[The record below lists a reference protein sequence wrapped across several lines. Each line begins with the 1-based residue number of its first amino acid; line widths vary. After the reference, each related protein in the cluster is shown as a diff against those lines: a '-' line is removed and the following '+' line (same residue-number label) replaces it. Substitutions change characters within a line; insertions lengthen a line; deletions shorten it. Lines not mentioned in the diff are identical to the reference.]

1 MIISLYGADS
11 FRSRRFLQE
20 LKNKFIKD
28 VDPNSH
34 SFSVVDGSSA
44 TLSAI
49 SEQINTG
56 SLFVK
61 KRLVVVENIFKNKS
75 DKIFGELTAYLEKL
89 TKSDDNIL
97 IFRDEDI
104 AGQTKALKTPAKKL
118 LAFFKLQPYTQE
130 FKTLTP
136 AQLLTFVKKEAA
148 LYNKDISAPA
158 ASLLADLT
166 GGDLWQISTEIKKL
180 SFRGDESVISAELVK
195 EMVPGSYDEN
205 IFGLTDA
212 ISAKNRKA
220 AISLIE
226 EQYAAG
232 LSDEYLLTMLTRQ
245 FKILLQIRAA
255 LDANMNPAD
264 MAGRLKIHPYVAK
277 KGALQA
283 RNFSALI
290 LKNYLNRLI
299 HLDFLN
305 KTGRG
310 DVKTELSLLISEL

>member
-1 MIISLYGADS
+1 MIISLYGADT

-34 SFSVVDGSSA
+34 SFGVLDGQTI
-44 TLSAI
+44 TLS
-49 SEQINTG
+49 SLGEQINTG

-61 KRLVVVENIFKNKS
+61 KRLVVIENIFKNKS
-75 DKIFGELTAYLEKL
+75 DKIFGELADYLKKFV
-89 TKSDDNIL
+89 KSDDNVL

-104 AGQTKALKTPAKKL
+104 EGQTKALKAPAKKL
-118 LAFFKLQPYTQE
+118 LAFLKLQPYSQE
-130 FKTLTP
+130 FKTLTN
-136 AQLLTFVKKEAA
+136 AQLLTFIKKEAA

-158 ASLLADLT
+158 ASLLIDLS

-180 SFRGDESVISAELVK
+180 SFSNEEPVISSELVK

-212 ISAKNRKA
+212 ISAKNKKA
-220 AISLIE
+220 AIGLLEDQFS
-226 EQYAAG
+226 AG
-232 LSDEYLLTMLTRQ
+232 LSEEYLLTMLTRQ
-245 FKILLQIRAA
+245 FKILFQIRTA
-255 LDANMNPAD
+255 LDARLSESELANH
-264 MAGRLKIHPYVAK
+264 LKIHPYVAK

-283 RNFSALI
+283 RNFSAQT
-290 LKNYLNRLI
+290 LKTYLNRLVR
-299 HLDFLN
+299 LDFLN

-310 DVKTELSLLISEL
+310 DIKTELSLLISEL

>member
-34 SFSVVDGSSA
+34 SFSVVDGAGA
-44 TLSAI
+44 TLRDI

-61 KRLVVVENIFKNKS
+61 KRFVVIENIFKNKS
-75 DKIFGELTAYLEKL
+75 EKIFSELAVYLGKF
-89 TKSDDNIL
+89 TKSEDNIL

-104 AGQTKALKTPAKKL
+104 EGKTLKAPAKKL
-118 LAFFKLQPYTQE
+118 LTFFKLQPYTQE
-130 FKTLTP
+130 FKALTP
-136 AQLLTFVKKEAA
+136 AQLLTFIKKETA
-148 LYNKDISAPA
+148 LFNKDISAPA
-158 ASLLADLT
+158 ASLLANRAN
-166 GGDLWQISTEIKKL
+166 GDLWQISAEIKKL
-180 SFRGDESVISAELVK
+180 SFSDNEPVISSGLVK
-195 EMVPGSYDEN
+195 NMVPGSYDEN

-212 ISAKNRKA
+212 ISAKNKKT
-220 AISLIE
+220 AISLLE

-232 LSDEYLLTMLTRQ
+232 LSDEYLLTMLIRQ

-255 LDANMNPAD
+255 LDAKINPAEI
-264 MAGRLKIHPYVAK
+264 ASRLKIHPYVAK

-283 RNFSALI
+283 KNFSAPV
-290 LKNYLNRLI
+290 LKNYLNSLVR
-299 HLDFLN
+299 LDFLN

-310 DVKTELSLLISEL
+310 DIKTELNLLISAL

>member
-28 VDPNSH
+28 VDPDSH
-34 SFSVVDGSSA
+34 SFSVVDGQSA
-44 TLSAI
+44 TLGSI

-61 KRLVVVENIFKNKS
+61 KRFVIIENIFKNKAE
-75 DKIFGELTAYLEKL
+75 KIFSELAPYLEKL
-89 TKSDDNIL
+89 VKSDENIL

-104 AGQTKALKTPAKKL
+104 AGKTMKAPAKKL

-130 FKTLTP
+130 FNALTP
-136 AQLLTFVKKEAA
+136 AQLLVFVKKEAA

-158 ASLLADLT
+158 ASLLINLT

-180 SFRGDESVISAELVK
+180 SFRNDEPMISSEIIK
-195 EMVPGSYDEN
+195 EMVPSAYDEN

-212 ISAKNRKA
+212 ISAKNKKLA
-220 AISLIE
+220 LSLLA

-232 LSDEYLLTMLTRQ
+232 LSDEYLLTMLIRQ
-245 FKILLQIRAA
+245 FKILLQIRES
-255 LDANMNPAD
+255 LDANINPSDIAS
-264 MAGRLKIHPYVAK
+264 RLKIHPYVAK
-277 KGALQA
+277 KGVLQA
-283 RNFSALI
+283 KNFSAAS
-290 LKNYLNRLI
+290 LKDYLNRLI
-299 HLDFLN
+299 YLDFSS

-310 DVKTELSLLISEL
+310 DIKTELSLLIAAL

>member
-1 MIISLYGADS
+1 MIILLYGADS

-28 VDPNSH
+28 LDPNSH
-34 SFSVVDGSSA
+34 SFSVVDGQSA
-44 TLSAI
+44 TLSSI

-61 KRLVVVENIFKNKS
+61 KRFVVIENIFKNKS
-75 DKIFGELTAYLEKL
+75 EKIFSELTPYLEKL
-89 TKSDDNIL
+89 TKSDENIL
-97 IFRDEDI
+97 VFRDEAI
-104 AGQTKALKTPAKKL
+104 EGAKVLKAPAKKL

-136 AQLLTFVKKEAA
+136 AQLLTFIKKEAA
-148 LYNKDISAPA
+148 LYKKDISAPA
-158 ASLLADLT
+158 AALLIDLT
-166 GGDLWQISTEIKKL
+166 GGDLWQTATEIKKL
-180 SFRGDESVISAELVK
+180 SFCNDEPLIKSELIK
-195 EMVPGSYDEN
+195 AMVPGSYDEN

-212 ISAKNRKA
+212 ISAKNKKA
-220 AISLIE
+220 AINLLA

-245 FKILLQIRAA
+245 FKILLQIRGA
-255 LDANMNPAD
+255 LDAKMNPAD
-264 MAGRLKIHPYVAK
+264 MASRLKIHPYVAQ

-283 RNFSALI
+283 RNFSAAV
-290 LKNYLNRLI
+290 LKNYFNALVR
-299 HLDFLN
+299 LDFLN

-310 DVKTELSLLISEL
+310 DIRTELSLLISEL

>member
-34 SFSVVDGSSA
+34 SFSVIDGASA
-44 TLSAI
+44 TLSNI

-61 KRLVVVENIFKNKS
+61 KRFVIIENIFKNKS
-75 DKIFGELTAYLEKL
+75 EKIFSELAPYLEKL
-89 TKSDDNIL
+89 TKSDENIL

-104 AGQTKALKTPAKKL
+104 EGKAMKAPAKKL

-130 FKTLTP
+130 FKALAP
-136 AQLLTFVKKEAA
+136 AQLASFIKKEAA
-148 LYNKDISAPA
+148 LYDKDISAPA
-158 ASLLADLT
+158 ASLLIDLT
-166 GGDLWQISTEIKKL
+166 GGDLWQISAEVKKL
-180 SFRGDESVISAELVK
+180 SFRNGEKMIGSEMIK

-212 ISAKNRKA
+212 ISAKNRKT
-220 AISLIE
+220 AISLLE

-232 LSDEYLLTMLTRQ
+232 LSDEYLLTMLIRQ
-245 FKILLQIRAA
+245 FKILLQIREA
-255 LDANMNPAD
+255 LDANINPAD
-264 MAGRLKIHPYVAK
+264 IASRLKVHPYVAK
-277 KGALQA
+277 KGASQA
-283 RNFSALI
+283 RNFSAPV
-290 LKNYLNRLI
+290 LKDYLNRLVY
-299 HLDFLN
+299 LDFSN

-310 DVKTELSLLISEL
+310 DIKTELSLLISAL

>member
-34 SFSVVDGSSA
+34 SFSVIDGQSA
-44 TLSAI
+44 TLANI

-61 KRLVVVENIFKNKS
+61 KRFVIIENIFKNKAE
-75 DKIFGELTAYLEKL
+75 KIFGELAPYLEKL
-89 TKSDDNIL
+89 VKSDENIL

-104 AGQTKALKTPAKKL
+104 EGKTMKAPAKKL

-130 FKTLTP
+130 FKALTP
-136 AQLLTFVKKEAA
+136 AQLLVFIKKEAA

-158 ASLLADLT
+158 ASLLINLT
-166 GGDLWQISTEIKKL
+166 GGDLWQISAEVKKL
-180 SFRGDESVISAELVK
+180 SFRNAEPTISSEIIK
-195 EMVPGSYDEN
+195 EMVPSAYDEN

-212 ISAKNRKA
+212 ISAKNKKL
-220 AISLIE
+220 AISLLA

-232 LSDEYLLTMLTRQ
+232 LSDEYLLTMLIRQ
-245 FKILLQIRAA
+245 FKILLQIRES

-264 MAGRLKIHPYVAK
+264 IANRLKIHPYVAK

-283 RNFSALI
+283 KNFSAAS
-290 LKNYLNRLI
+290 LKDYLNRLI
-299 HLDFLN
+299 YLDFSS

-310 DVKTELSLLISEL
+310 DIKTELSLLVSAL

>member
-34 SFSVVDGSSA
+34 SFSVVDGATA
-44 TLSAI
+44 TLGSI

-61 KRLVVVENIFKNKS
+61 KRFVVIENIFKNKS
-75 DKIFGELTAYLEKL
+75 EKIFSELAPYLEKL
-89 TKSDDNIL
+89 AKSDDNIL

-104 AGQTKALKTPAKKL
+104 EGKTMKAPAKKL

-130 FKTLTP
+130 FKELLP
-136 AQLLTFVKKEAA
+136 AQLASFIKKEAA
-148 LYNKDISAPA
+148 LYDKDISAPA
-158 ASLLADLT
+158 ASLLIDLT
-166 GGDLWQISTEIKKL
+166 GGDLWQISAEVKKL
-180 SFRGDESVISAELVK
+180 SFRNDEKIISSEMIK

-212 ISAKNRKA
+212 ISAKNRKM
-220 AISLIE
+220 AISLLE

-232 LSDEYLLTMLTRQ
+232 LSDEYLLTMLIRQ
-245 FKILLQIRAA
+245 FKILLQIREA
-255 LDANMNPAD
+255 LDANTNPAD
-264 MAGRLKIHPYVAK
+264 IASRLKVHPYVAK
-277 KGALQA
+277 KGAQQA
-283 RNFSALI
+283 RNFSAPV
-290 LKNYLNRLI
+290 LKDYLNRLVY
-299 HLDFLN
+299 LDFSN

-310 DVKTELSLLISEL
+310 DIKTELSLLISAL

>member
-1 MIISLYGADS
+1 MIICLYGADS

-20 LKNKFIKD
+20 LKNKFVKD

-34 SFSVVDGSSA
+34 SFSVVDGSTA
-44 TLSAI
+44 TLGSI

-61 KRLVVVENIFKNKS
+61 KRLVVIENIFKNKS
-75 DKIFGELTAYLEKL
+75 EKIFSELAPYLEKIA
-89 TKSDDNIL
+89 KSDENIL

-104 AGQTKALKTPAKKL
+104 EGKAMKAPAKKL

-130 FKTLTP
+130 FKTLLP
-136 AQLLTFVKKEAA
+136 AQLASFIKKEAA
-148 LYNKDISAPA
+148 LYDKDISAPA
-158 ASLLADLT
+158 ASLLIDLT
-166 GGDLWQISTEIKKL
+166 GGDLWQISAEVKKL
-180 SFRGDESVISAELVK
+180 SFRNDKKMISSEMIK

-212 ISAKNRKA
+212 ISAKNRKT
-220 AISLIE
+220 AISLLE

-232 LSDEYLLTMLTRQ
+232 LSDEYLLTMLIRQ
-245 FKILLQIRAA
+245 FKILLQIREA

-264 MAGRLKIHPYVAK
+264 IANHLKVHPYVAK
-277 KGALQA
+277 KGAVQA
-283 RNFSALI
+283 RNFSAPI
-290 LKNYLNRLI
+290 LKDYLNRLI
-299 HLDFLN
+299 YLDFSN

-310 DVKTELSLLISEL
+310 DIKTELSLLISGL

>member
-20 LKNKFIKD
+20 LKSKFIKD
-28 VDPNSH
+28 LDPDAH
-34 SFSVVDGSSA
+34 SFSVIDGQSA
-44 TLSAI
+44 TLSGI

-61 KRLVVVENIFKNKS
+61 KRFVIIENIFKNKAE
-75 DKIFGELTAYLEKL
+75 KIFGELSAYLEKIA
-89 TKSDDNIL
+89 KSDENIL

-104 AGQTKALKTPAKKL
+104 EGKPLKAPAKKL

-136 AQLLTFVKKEAA
+136 AQLSVFIKKEAS

-158 ASLLADLT
+158 ASLLINLT
-166 GGDLWQISTEIKKL
+166 GGDLWQISAEIKKI
-180 SFRGDESVISAELVK
+180 SFRNDDPVIGSEMIK
-195 EMVPGSYDEN
+195 EMVPGAYDEN

-212 ISAKNRKA
+212 ISSKNKKT
-220 AISLIE
+220 AISLLA

-232 LSDEYLLTMLTRQ
+232 LSDEYLLTMLIRQ
-245 FKILLQIRAA
+245 FKILLQIRES
-255 LDANMNPAD
+255 LDAAVNPAD
-264 MAGRLKIHPYVAK
+264 MASRLKIHPYVAK

-283 RNFSALI
+283 KNFSAAA
-290 LKNYLNRLI
+290 LKDYLNRLI
-299 HLDFLN
+299 YLDFSS

-310 DVKTELSLLISEL
+310 DIKTELNLLISTL

>member
-34 SFSVVDGSSA
+34 SFSVVDGQSA
-44 TLSAI
+44 TLGSI

-61 KRLVVVENIFKNKS
+61 KRFVIIENIFKNKAE
-75 DKIFGELTAYLEKL
+75 KIFSELAPYLEKL
-89 TKSDDNIL
+89 VKSDENIL

-104 AGQTKALKTPAKKL
+104 AGKTMKAPAKKL

-130 FKTLTP
+130 FNALTP
-136 AQLLTFVKKEAA
+136 AQLLVFVKKEAA

-158 ASLLADLT
+158 ASLLINLT

-180 SFRGDESVISAELVK
+180 SFRNDEPMISSEIIK
-195 EMVPGSYDEN
+195 EMVPSAYDEN

-212 ISAKNRKA
+212 ISAKNKKLA
-220 AISLIE
+220 LSLLA

-232 LSDEYLLTMLTRQ
+232 LSDEYLLTMLIRQ
-245 FKILLQIRAA
+245 FKILLQIRES
-255 LDANMNPAD
+255 LDANINPSDIAS
-264 MAGRLKIHPYVAK
+264 RLKIHPYVAK
-277 KGALQA
+277 KGVLQA
-283 RNFSALI
+283 KNFSAAS
-290 LKNYLNRLI
+290 LKDYLNRLI
-299 HLDFLN
+299 YLDFSS

-310 DVKTELSLLISEL
+310 DIKTELSLLIAAL

>member
-1 MIISLYGADS
+1 MIISLHGADT

-34 SFSVVDGSSA
+34 SFSVIDGSSA
-44 TLSAI
+44 TLGAI

-61 KRLVVVENIFKNKS
+61 KRFVIIENLFKNKS
-75 DKIFGELTAYLEKL
+75 EKIFTELAAYLEKL
-89 TKSDDNIL
+89 VTGDENIL

-104 AGQTKALKTPAKKL
+104 AGKVMKAPAKKL

-136 AQLLTFVKKEAA
+136 AQLASFIKKEANS
-148 LYNKDISAPA
+148 YEKDINAPA
-158 ASLLADLT
+158 ASLLIELT
-166 GGDLWQISTEIKKL
+166 GGDLWQISAEIKKL
-180 SFRGDESVISAELVK
+180 AFRNDAKMISQEMIR
-195 EMVPGSYDEN
+195 EMVPGSYDDN

-212 ISAKNRKA
+212 ISAKNKKV
-220 AISLIE
+220 AIGLLE

-232 LSDEYLLTMLTRQ
+232 LSDEYLLTMLIRQ
-245 FKILLQIRAA
+245 FKILLQIRDA
-255 LDANMNPAD
+255 LDANMNPND
-264 MAGRLKIHPYVAK
+264 MAARLKIHPYVAK
-277 KGALQA
+277 KGAMQA
-283 RNFSALI
+283 RNFSSVT
-290 LKNYLNRLI
+290 LKDYLNRLI
-299 HLDFLN
+299 NLDFSN

-310 DVKTELSLLISEL
+310 DIKTELSLLISTL

>member
-11 FRSRRFLQE
+11 FRSRRWLQE

-28 VDPNSH
+28 LDPNSH
-34 SFSVVDGSSA
+34 SFSVIDGQNV
-44 TLSAI
+44 TLRGL

-61 KRLVVVENIFKNKS
+61 KRLVIIENIFKNKS
-75 DKIFGELTAYLEKL
+75 DKIFGELAAYLEKF
-89 TKSDDNIL
+89 TRSDDNIL

-104 AGQTKALKTPAKKL
+104 AGSTKTLKAPAKKL
-118 LAFFKLQPYTQE
+118 LALFKLQPYTRE

-136 AQLLTFVKKEAA
+136 VQVLTFIKKETA

-158 ASLLADLT
+158 ASLLIDLT
-166 GGDLWQISTEIKKL
+166 GGDLWQINAEIKKL
-180 SFRGDESVISAELVK
+180 SFRNNEPIINSELIK

-212 ISAKNRKA
+212 ISAKNKPA
-220 AISLIE
+220 AIGRLE

-255 LDANMNPAD
+255 LDARMNPAEL
-264 MAGRLKIHPYVAK
+264 ANHLKIHPYIAK
-277 KGALQA
+277 KGVLQA
-283 RNFSALI
+283 RNFSASV
-290 LKNYLNRLI
+290 LKDYLNRLI
-299 HLDFLN
+299 YLDFLN